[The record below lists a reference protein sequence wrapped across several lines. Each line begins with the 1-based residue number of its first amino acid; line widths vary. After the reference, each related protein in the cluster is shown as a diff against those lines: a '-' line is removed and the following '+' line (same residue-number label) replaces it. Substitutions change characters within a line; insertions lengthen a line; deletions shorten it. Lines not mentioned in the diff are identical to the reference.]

1 MEEDWIAL
9 TDPDISTHELAAV
22 SSVLKSSR
30 LSAGPLVGQ
39 FEDAFAESLGRNY
52 AIAVSSGT
60 IGLMVSLRAMG
71 IGAGDEVI
79 ASAYSWHQIAHA
91 IVLVG
96 ATPVFADIDYWS
108 GTLSAEKT
116 AAKISARTKAIMAG
130 NTNGHPAAWEALRA
144 LADAH
149 GIKLIED
156 STEAIGSRY
165 KGQVVGTFGDLSI
178 FDFSQPSALCCG
190 EGAMIVT
197 DDHDLA
203 SELRYHRNR
212 GLDERFSIAIAS
224 RVPYQA
230 SISDVTAAL
239 GLAQLDRLDEILARR
254 KRVEGYYEEHILA
267 FEGIKPSYVAPDV
280 DEVHWMSFVVHL
292 GTRFTRS
299 GRNQIVDDLATEQVE
314 VLAYCNP
321 LHLQYFYSTLGHRKG
336 DLFVTEKVADR
347 SLALPFHAHLDSDT
361 VHFIVTTTKDS
372 SVNVGAGAA
381 IY

>member
-1 MEEDWIAL
+1 M
-9 TDPDISTHELAAV
+9 
-22 SSVLKSSR
+22 
-30 LSAGPLVGQ
+30 
-39 FEDAFAESLGRNY
+39 
-52 AIAVSSGT
+52 
-60 IGLMVSLRAMG
+60 
-71 IGAGDEVI
+71 I
-79 ASAYSWHQIAHA
+79 ASAYAWHQIAHA

-108 GTLSAEKT
+108 GTLSAEKA
-116 AAKISARTKAIMAG
+116 AAKITSRTKAIMAG
-130 NTNGHPAAWEALRA
+130 NTNGHPAAWEPFRA
-144 LADAH
+144 LANEH

-165 KGQVVGTFGDLSI
+165 KGQVVGTFGDLAK

-197 DDHDLA
+197 DDHELA
-203 SELRYHRNR
+203 SELRYHRSR

-230 SISDVTAAL
+230 SISDMTAAL
-239 GLAQLDRLDEILARR
+239 GLAQLDRLDEILIRR
-254 KRVEGYYEEHILA
+254 KRVEGFYEEHILA

-321 LHLQYFYSTLGHRKG
+321 LHLQYFYGTLGHKKG

-361 VHFIVTTTKDS
+361 VHFIVSTTKDS
-372 SVNVGAGAA
+372 SINVGAGAA

>member
-1 MEEDWIAL
+1 MEEDWIPL

-22 SSVLKSSR
+22 ASVLKSSR
-30 LSAGPLVGQ
+30 ISAGPVVEQ
-39 FEDAFAESLGRNY
+39 FEDAFAESLGRSY
-52 AIAVSSGT
+52 GIAVASGT

-71 IGAGDEVI
+71 IGPGDEVI

-96 ATPVFADIDYWS
+96 ATPIFADIDYWS
-108 GTLSAEKT
+108 GTLAVDKA
-116 AAKISARTKAIMAG
+116 AAKITPHTRAIVVG
-130 NTNGHPAAWEALRA
+130 NTNGHPAAWEPFRA
-144 LADAH
+144 LADEH

-165 KGQVVGTFGDLSI
+165 KGQLVGTFGDLAI

-197 DDHDLA
+197 NDHDLA
-203 SELRYHRNR
+203 SELRYHRSR

-230 SISDVTAAL
+230 SISDMTAAL

-267 FEGIKPSYVAPDV
+267 FEGIKPSYIAPEV

-321 LHLQYFYSTLGHRKG
+321 LHLQYFYSMLGHKKG